1 MLDFVTNLIG
11 DAQITNAQGKESDV
25 CQKAIFL
32 NNVENRSKDRKNKIG
47 LFSTRK
53 GVFEEYLDEKIAF

>member
-32 NNVENRSKDRKNKIG
+32 NRVFAE
-47 LFSTRK
+47 
-53 GVFEEYLDEKIAF
+53 VFEAFWFLRF